1 MKERPNKYLEYLN
14 DYYFHEVGYEKHE
27 SKINKRNDRTNKTH
41 IRNLRGIA
49 FKLKSLINC
58 ISIVLYIV

>member
-27 SKINKRNDRTNKTH
+27 SKINKQNGTYKPH

-58 ISIVLYIV
+58 ISIVLYII